1 MRKRDYK
8 AEYAARVERAQRK
21 GFSSYGQQRKVYAR
35 FNRAA
40 DIMADRLSD
49 PQYFAEYFDADTFD
63 DLDDSIFWEAFRNY
77 YGKGTST

>member
-21 GFSSYGQQRKVYAR
+21 GYTGYAQQRKVYER

-40 DIMADRLSD
+40 DKVTERLSD
-49 PQYFAEYFDADTFD
+49 PDYFASYFDADSFD

-77 YGKGTST
+77 YGKGTSA